1 MKNGSGLNDIN
12 RFSAAQVVKLLA
24 YMYPRM
30 TLAPEYISSLP
41 IAGKDGTVRFRMG
54 GTPAAGRVRA
64 KTGTLEDVT
73 ALSGFAESLGGRHY
87 AFSILVNDF
96 PDTLRQ
102 AMSAEDA
109 FAVALASSGGPSIPS
124 LLVRPEPSEA
134 LPAADD
140 RLARYGALAT
150 ARDPANAPYLRLAVQ
165 NERSQDLRAVAAE
178 ALYRSEPDEGE
189 AVDALLEVL
198 PEDTAAFEAQRLAG
212 RKAGIAVML
221 WEAFVDLA
229 SDGDGRGMAGLMALA
244 PYADALPEEAPA
256 MVQAPV
262 LTGTPPPAPA
272 PGGSADSDETVDD
285 RRTRAAGLVEV
296 ARQAPLELL
305 DAMGLS
311 PAKERDAALALLL
324 FGFKAEPEA
333 AQAFA
338 IQVAE
343 VAKESSNSPVRTFAA
358 QLAKVLPVKQ

>member
-1 MKNGSGLNDIN
+1 
-12 RFSAAQVVKLLA
+12 
-24 YMYPRM
+24 
-30 TLAPEYISSLP
+30 
-41 IAGKDGTVRFRMG
+41 
-54 GTPAAGRVRA
+54 
-64 KTGTLEDVT
+64 
-73 ALSGFAESLGGRHY
+73 
-87 AFSILVNDF
+87 
-96 PDTLRQ
+96 
-102 AMSAEDA
+102 MSAEDA
-109 FAVALASSGGPSIPS
+109 FAVALASFGGPSIPS
-124 LLVRPEPSEA
+124 LSVRPEPSEA

-140 RLARYGALAT
+140 RLARYGTLAT

-178 ALYRSEPDEGE
+178 ALYRSEPDEAE
-189 AVDALLEVL
+189 AIDALLEVV

-244 PYADALPEEAPA
+244 PYADALQEEAPA
-256 MVQAPV
+256 IVQAPL
-262 LTGTPPPAPA
+262 LTGTPPPAPV

-324 FGFKAEPEA
+324 FGLKAEPEA

-358 QLAKVLPVKQ
+358 QLVKVLPVSSSGVPAGVGPR